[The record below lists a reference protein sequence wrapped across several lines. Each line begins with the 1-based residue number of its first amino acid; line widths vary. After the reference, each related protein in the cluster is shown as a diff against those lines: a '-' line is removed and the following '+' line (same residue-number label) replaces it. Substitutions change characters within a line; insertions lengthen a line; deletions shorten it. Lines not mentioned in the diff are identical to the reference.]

1 MKCYESKCI
10 SCELIDTCSYH
21 RHCSS
26 NYGSSLTLNREYVS
40 ECDDYV
46 YSKEIDEYFGGC

>member
-46 YSKEIDEYFGGC
+46 YSKEIDEYFGGN